1 VAQIV
6 PAQVLAAERVDYLV
20 PMRRVSEHGG
30 GDPAVA
36 RTGEQTGG
44 RVWSDRGNPAGDEL
58 AYSMMSGTIRAR
70 LPLVPLSTTPPGD
83 GVVCGPGI
91 SSTASSAT
99 ATARS

>member
-44 RVWSDRGNPAGDEL
+44 RVWSDSGNPAGDEL
-58 AYSMMSGTIRAR
+58 AYLDDERHDPSPFAFGALVDHSAR
-70 LPLVPLSTTPPGD
+70 
-83 GVVCGPGI
+83 
-91 SSTASSAT
+91 
-99 ATARS
+99 

>member
-1 VAQIV
+1 MAQIV

-44 RVWSDRGNPAGDEL
+44 RVWSDSGNPAGDEL

-91 SSTASSAT
+91 S
-99 ATARS
+99 